1 MPQMGMGMPTG
12 YGPGMMES
20 QMGMGAQMPM
30 PPEEPMPKKKKPAKK
45 KTGKKVKKKWKFV
58 LQLKKN

>member
-1 MPQMGMGMPTG
+1 MPMMGMGMPTG

-30 PPEEPMPKKKKPAKK
+30 PKEETPMPKKKKPAKK
-45 KTGKKVKKKWKFV
+45 KTGKKAKKK
-58 LQLKKN
+58 

>member
-1 MPQMGMGMPTG
+1 MSRMPMMGMGMPTG

-30 PPEEPMPKKKKPAKK
+30 PPEEPMPKKRN
-45 KTGKKVKKKWKFV
+45 
-58 LQLKKN
+58 QLKRKLVRRLKRNEN